1 MKRLTILFA
10 SLLVA
15 CLLVSDLFATPLPPQ
30 MSLDKTGISISITWT
45 EVSGA
50 DGYRLYYTPYP
61 YTGPASIRSV
71 DMGMQ
76 TLTSYTLWEDAAYYV
91 SVTAYDGSA
100 ESYHSNTELFLLS
113 SYSASSQAAPR
124 LTLKTEAY
132 DLFVSW
138 STVPSATN
146 YRLYYAPYPFS
157 DPKTIGSMNMGAN
170 TELSTTLWHGA
181 AYYVAVTAD
190 SPSGE
195 SGYSNVELFL
205 LGAPIPEWQNSG
217 TPKQDN
223 DNDGYLQS
231 QGDCDDSDQMINPGV
246 EEICG
251 DEIDQ
256 NCDGVD
262 SVCSDDLDLDGD
274 GYSESLGDCNDEDS
288 TVHPWAEEICG
299 DGIDQDC
306 SGDDLVCP
314 DDADADIDGSSVN
327 QGDCNDADQ
336 TVFPGAED
344 VCGDGID
351 QDCSGADL
359 ICPDDAD
366 VDNDGY
372 SVNQGDCN
380 DADQSVSPGVAEVCG
395 DGIDQDCSGVDLA
408 CPVETDADGD
418 GYLVSE
424 GDCND
429 GNKNVHP
436 NTWETCGDGID
447 QDCSGSDLYCPT
459 GESSFESDLRTLINQ
474 YRSTNSLGAL
484 SHNLTLQ
491 GVALEHSDYMLQT
504 GDFSHAGFTEIRAP
518 KVFAAGCNSVVENLA
533 WNFQTAQAAFNGWR
547 NSSGHNTNMLNP
559 DINYIGLSKS
569 GAYITMLGCRI
580 P

>member
-10 SLLVA
+10 SFLMA

-61 YTGPASIRSV
+61 YSGPASIRGV
-71 DMGMQ
+71 DMGSQ
-76 TLTSYTLWEDAAYYV
+76 TQVSYTLWEDATYYV
-91 SVTAYDGSA
+91 SVTAYDDSG

-113 SYSASSQAAPR
+113 SYSAPSHGAPR

-132 DLFVSW
+132 DLSASW

-170 TELSTTLWHGA
+170 TELNTTLWHGA

-205 LGAPIPEWQNSG
+205 LGPPIPEWQNSV
-217 TPKQDN
+217 TPEQDN
-223 DNDGYLQS
+223 DDDGYLQS

-262 SVCSDDLDLDGD
+262 SACSDGLDLDAD

-306 SGDDLVCP
+306 FGSDLLCPSESDD
-314 DDADADIDGSSVN
+314 DSDGYSVN

-336 TVFPGAED
+336 TVFPGSAE

-359 ICPDDAD
+359 GCPVGDDS
-366 VDNDGY
+366 DNDGY
-372 SVNQGDCN
+372 TTNQGDCN
-380 DADQSVSPGVAEVCG
+380 DADQTVYPGATEVCG
-395 DGIDQDCSGVDLA
+395 DGIDQDCSGADLA
-408 CPVETDADGD
+408 CPVETDVDGD
-418 GYLVSE
+418 GSLVSG

-429 GNKNVHP
+429 GNENIHP

-447 QDCSGSDLYCPT
+447 QNCSGADLVCPV
-459 GESSFESDLRTLINQ
+459 GESSFESELRTLINQ
-474 YRSTNSLGAL
+474 YRSTNSLGSL
-484 SHNLTLQ
+484 SHNLTLH
-491 GVALEHSDYMLQT
+491 GIALEHSDYMLQT

-518 KVFAAGCNSVVENLA
+518 KVFAAGCNSIVENLA
-533 WNFQTAQAAFNGWR
+533 WNFQTAKAAFNGWR